1 LNCHITW
8 YEYRNDFIWRKTN
21 IFKNNAFLICLV
33 VLTGMIFSACAS
45 NSEKATDMPQ
55 EITIEPTLVEVPQET
70 EQSLEIEDPGLD
82 LACTISLWHSFNEN
96 EIESL
101 LEVSA
106 AYDEIQPDI
115 EFDFL
120 YTPNYDIKNKYEMA
134 AATGGG
140 PSILIGSGEWG
151 LSLYDDSLIQEITQL
166 TDSELL
172 DTVNPA
178 ALSTVQYQETLI
190 GLPLNLKGVVMFRN
204 ATIVTEAP
212 DSFNEL
218 VNLAKSA
225 TVGDLIGAYLDYG
238 LFYSGGHLQAVGG
251 SLMDADGN
259 PTFNDEKGIEWL
271 EMLKR
276 YEEAGPI
283 EHNNDNGLNLFLENR
298 VGIIIDDLSN
308 ASNLAEAIGIE
319 NLVIDSWPSDMSGY
333 VQSDG
338 IYLNANLTGHDLECG
353 WSFMEF
359 LLSAEAQEIF
369 SDPSMAGYIPPVM
382 GLDLVDPLQ
391 KQAAAAFA
399 KGTTL
404 PVIPEM
410 RAYWDPV
417 NNALL
422 AVVEF
427 GIDPGE
433 ALLAAEEAVLSNI
446 SEIREE

>member
-1 LNCHITW
+1 MIIT
-8 YEYRNDFIWRKTN
+8 
-21 IFKNNAFLICLV
+21 
-33 VLTGMIFSACAS
+33 ACTS
-45 NSEKATDMPQ
+45 SSEIATDMPQ
-55 EITIEPTLVEVPQET
+55 EITIEPTVVEEPLET
-70 EQSLEIEDPGLD
+70 EQALEIEDPGLE
-82 LACTISLWHSFNEN
+82 LACTISLWHSFNED

-101 LEVSA
+101 LAASA
-106 AYDEIQPDI
+106 AYQEIQPDI

-120 YTPNYDIKNKYEMA
+120 YTPNYDIKNRYEMA

-151 LSLYDDSLIQEITQL
+151 PSLYDDLLIQEILEL
-166 TDSELL
+166 TDPELL

-178 ALSTVQYQETLI
+178 ALRTVQYQEALI

-212 DSFNEL
+212 ESFNEL
-218 VNLAKSA
+218 VFMAQSA

-251 SLMDADGN
+251 SLMDAEGN
-259 PTFNDEKGIEWL
+259 PTFNNEKGIDWL

-283 EHNNDNGLNLFLENR
+283 EHNNDNGLNLFLESR

-308 ASNLAEAIGIE
+308 AASLAEAIGID
-319 NLVIDSWPSDMSGY
+319 NLVIDNWPSDMSGY

-369 SDPSMAGYIPPVM
+369 SDASMAGYIPAMM
-382 GLDLVDPLQ
+382 GLDLAGPHQ

-399 KGTTL
+399 NGTTL

-422 AVVEF
+422 AVVEL